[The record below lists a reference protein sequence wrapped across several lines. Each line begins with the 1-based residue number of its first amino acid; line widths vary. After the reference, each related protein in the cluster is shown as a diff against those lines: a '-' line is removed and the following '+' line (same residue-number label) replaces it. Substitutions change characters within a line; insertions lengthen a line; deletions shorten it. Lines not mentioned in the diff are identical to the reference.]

1 MATILTSFPRL
12 AEFVLS
18 EASGQRS
25 RENIVVTQSGAA
37 IKSGTVLAKV
47 AGKYVP
53 YSNAG
58 SGDAGIAA
66 GILYNHLPAAT
77 GDVKAVGFVRDC
89 EVNRLA
95 LTGCDTPGIADLA
108 TLGVLV
114 RGVYAS

>member
-1 MATILTSFPRL
+1 MATILNSTPRL

-18 EASGQRS
+18 EGSGQIS

-37 IKSGTVLAKV
+37 IRSGTVLAKV

-53 YSNAG
+53 YANGGA
-58 SGDAGIAA
+58 GDAGIAA

-77 GDVKAVGFVRDC
+77 GDVKAVGFVRQC

-95 LTGCDTPGIADLA
+95 LIGCDAPAIVDLA
-108 TLGVLV
+108 AIGVLV
-114 RGVYAS
+114 RGVYAA